1 MNKRTIFASAVA
13 LLTTAGIAVAAGNNA
28 SAQNKNMPHPH
39 PHAKMHSAHGHQMKR
54 DGLPRGFEQLGLSDV
69 QKAQIKTIMEQNRPQ
84 KVDNQ
89 DTRRADFQQKMA
101 QRRVQEQQLMSNKTF
116 NEQAARN
123 MIAERQQERAAM
135 EKNHAER
142 ELQMLKQR
150 HAVFQVLTPAQQ
162 QKFVENQKQQQER
175 MEQRF
180 KQRMP
185 QQQK

>member
-1 MNKRTIFASAVA
+1 MNKRTLFASAIA

-28 SAQNKNMPHPH
+28 TTQNKNMPHPH
-39 PHAKMHSAHGHQMKR
+39 AKMHGAHGHQMKR
-54 DGLPRGFEQLGLSDV
+54 DGLPRGFEQLGLSDA

-101 QRRVQEQQLMSNKTF
+101 QRRAQEQQLMSNKTF

-162 QKFVENQKQQQER
+162 QKFVENQKQQHER